1 MRITSSFSLPCI
13 TDYNLIQ
20 FLTLVFTSL
29 PLSPLL
35 CRSQYLSSSCFH
47 FTFLLVNSSFT
58 LNLRQQDDSAGEASS
73 NLEDRATPD
82 GVTEVVSQSESLA
95 TTETAG
101 AYEHYTRLELSQ

>member
-1 MRITSSFSLPCI
+1 MHITSSFSLPCI

-20 FLTLVFTSL
+20 FPTLV
-29 PLSPLL
+29 